1 MLFLSCVCV
10 CVCVACTYIY
20 KFLLF
25 LFFLSSIISTY
36 TTSSTWKRAREL
48 REFERGT
55 HGDYHHTHVWALALY
70 GGYFFRFLA
79 FFFAF
84 RDGRGA
90 RSFILIASSPPYL
103 SGMMIIL
110 PYHQTFIF
118 AHKFFLFFFFL
129 SLLIS
134 FLQWMS
140 EWKSR
145 TKEFKSNFN
154 CLLQICTIEEQL
166 QSSSGGNLFRLFRLT
181 LVLFGCPLAIGAQCL

>member
-1 MLFLSCVCV
+1 M

-110 PYHQTFIF
+110 PYHQTFIRT
-118 AHKFFLFFFFL
+118 HTSSFFSFSSCHFL
-129 SLLIS
+129 SHFSSGWANENHALKSLNLIS
-134 FLQWMS
+134 IVY
-140 EWKSR
+140 SR
-145 TKEFKSNFN
+145 SV
-154 CLLQICTIEEQL
+154 LW
-166 QSSSGGNLFRLFRLT
+166 GNSCNRRRVGIFSAYLD
-181 LVLFGCPLAIGAQCL
+181 